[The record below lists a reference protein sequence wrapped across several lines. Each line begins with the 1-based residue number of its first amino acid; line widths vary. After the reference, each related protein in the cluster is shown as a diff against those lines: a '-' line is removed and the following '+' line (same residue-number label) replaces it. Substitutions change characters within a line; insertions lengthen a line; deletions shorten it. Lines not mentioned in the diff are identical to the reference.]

1 MATRDSRDS
10 RQRAVDATLLLLRT
24 QGLAATGLS
33 RIVRDSKA
41 PRGSIYHH
49 FPGGKQQL
57 VVEAL
62 RTAGAAVAAKI
73 GAALA
78 GHPYAAVALRHYAED
93 YAEDIRR
100 SNFERGCPVGNAAM
114 DAAATS
120 KTIRT
125 VCGEIFAG
133 WEELIAERLR
143 HEGVAGNEAD
153 ALAELV
159 LSALEGAVI
168 LCRARRSTKPLERV
182 ADRMGALIDSAPR
195 PSDPPATRVRRAKTR
210 REPRRSGI

>member
-1 MATRDSRDS
+1 MATRDPRSS

-24 QGLAATGLS
+24 QGLTATGLS
-33 RIVRDSKA
+33 RIVKDSKA

-49 FPGGKQQL
+49 FPGGKEEL

-78 GHPYAAVALRHYAED
+78 GHPYAAVALRHYAQD
-93 YAEDIRR
+93 YAEDIRQ
-100 SNFERGCPVGNAAM
+100 SGYERGCPVGNAAM

-120 KTIRT
+120 STIRT
-125 VCGEIFAG
+125 VCDEIFAG
-133 WEELIAERLR
+133 WEARIAERLR
-143 HEGVAGNEAD
+143 HEGVARHEAD

-168 LCRARRSTKPLERV
+168 LCRARRSTTPLERV
-182 ADRMGALIDSAPR
+182 ADRMGAIIDSAARQPNPR
-195 PSDPPATRVRRAKTR
+195 ATSVRRTKRA
-210 REPRRSGI
+210 RRSS